1 MAEFAIRAQGLTRSF
16 AAVRALDD
24 LTLEVP
30 AGSVFGFLGPNGAG
44 KTTTIRLLLGLIE
57 PTSGRAEVL
66 GFDTRT
72 QGAEIRARSG
82 ALLEHSGLYER
93 LSAEDNL
100 RFYGRVAHMPKAQL
114 DQRIQELLTHLGLWD
129 RRKEAVVKWSRGMK
143 QKLAIARPLLHRP
156 GLVFLDE
163 PTAGLDPVAA
173 ASLRDDL
180 AALASRQG
188 ATIFLTTHNMAEAEK
203 LCSMVAV
210 IRQGKLLA
218 VGSPAELRSRGG
230 GQRTEIAGRGF
241 SDAMLAT
248 LRQQAGVSQAFVEDG
263 RLVLVLKDGAGCAPL
278 VSLIVREG
286 GEVQEIR
293 SAAGQPGGSVSHD
306 DGGRC
311 MNADFATVL
320 WKEWKEI
327 VLERSAGGSG
337 SFRPLIL
344 IAVLGIFMPLRMG
357 PERFFSATGLL
368 APTFFSAIVITAVI
382 ADSFAG
388 ERERHTLE
396 TLLASRLSDR
406 AILFGKIAACIAYGW
421 LISIVLHR
429 GRRDHGECCEL
440 ARTGPDVSRC
450 GQLALPFIGTS
461 SVGRCCCDGGRS
473 GFAARHNG
481 TAALSRL

>member
-1 MAEFAIRAQGLTRSF
+1 MAEFAIRAQGLTRNF

-30 AGSVFGFLGPNGAG
+30 AGAVFGFLGPNGAG

-72 QGAEIRARSG
+72 QGAEIRARAG

-143 QKLAIARPLLHRP
+143 QKLAIARPLLHHP

-210 IRQGKLLA
+210 IRQGKLLG
-218 VGSPAELRSRGG
+218 VGSPAELRARGG
-230 GQRTEIAGRGF
+230 AGQRTEIAGRGF
-241 SDAMLAT
+241 SDALLAV
-248 LRQQAGVSQAFVEDG
+248 LRQQAGVSEASVENG
-263 RLVLVLKDGAGCAPL
+263 QLILVLKDGASVAPL
-278 VSLIVREG
+278 VTLIVREG

-293 SAAGQPGGSVSHD
+293 SSQGS
-306 DGGRC
+306 
-311 MNADFATVL
+311 
-320 WKEWKEI
+320 
-327 VLERSAGGSG
+327 LEDVFLTMMR
-337 SFRPLIL
+337 
-344 IAVLGIFMPLRMG
+344 
-357 PERFFSATGLL
+357 E
-368 APTFFSAIVITAVI
+368 
-382 ADSFAG
+382 DS
-388 ERERHTLE
+388 
-396 TLLASRLSDR
+396 
-406 AILFGKIAACIAYGW
+406 
-421 LISIVLHR
+421 
-429 GRRDHGECCEL
+429 
-440 ARTGPDVSRC
+440 
-450 GQLALPFIGTS
+450 
-461 SVGRCCCDGGRS
+461 
-473 GFAARHNG
+473 
-481 TAALSRL
+481 